1 MATISKF
8 FQVTNQ
14 LLLEYKSDKYKT
26 TVTNADAGDT
36 YTSFIMYQGNNG
48 LQYCLDT
55 NNISHWKLPDATG
68 SQYFYPGRF
77 ITEAD
82 INTADNNDD
91 EIYGNELMFD
101 GESHGVIIKDVAG
114 NQIRHEYINHDKIR
128 IYLLAGYILNA
139 VGGIAIRVK
148 AKVNYVYSMD
158 RTTRKRI
165 SDNLT
170 VLDWFMPKEMLKD
183 DIHWMTDPLY
193 LNSKFYDRYI
203 EISFPSPLDSGYNI
217 RNLDYVYMQDQ
228 GNEVYEAFRGYID
241 PSSSITIEFSTIM
254 PEYLNLSEIDAN
266 DYESRF
272 TLDIPKVIGI
282 SPTSNANY
290 FNIRLLEDKNTN
302 SILYYPVYGDEPEA
316 NDLTIDVMY
325 AIEAGNIP
333 MIDNANYDS
342 ANDGMDDF
350 IEMYGDSMNKWVIIN
365 ELAISYNYRYII
377 EPDMAA
383 EIPPITEYLTNTID
397 YTGKTDLHGQFWRSR
412 FVPYPKKRNGM
423 EPTTI
428 TLKYTAHLYN
438 RMNGMDIIRTAS
450 ITIDAAKYITKNLIE
465 IPNVNQFKIIN
476 KIYKSDAT
484 PVQGATKI
492 QEKYIRSYYD
502 ITNLVVKDVDT
513 GQMYTQGRMTLRLK
527 HSSSNYMLRLYVLN
541 DDNVRVP
548 FNMAGT
554 ALYKLTFPSINGQ
567 MITVYPNSD
576 SENNNLGIGSLV
588 FYISA
593 ELSKQIMSVPES
605 ERYFSLMTD
614 NGDNN
619 AQETTLYEGKVA
631 YYD

>member
-1 MATISKF
+1 
-8 FQVTNQ
+8 
-14 LLLEYKSDKYKT
+14 
-26 TVTNADAGDT
+26 
-36 YTSFIMYQGNNG
+36 
-48 LQYCLDT
+48 
-55 NNISHWKLPDATG
+55 
-68 SQYFYPGRF
+68 
-77 ITEAD
+77 
-82 INTADNNDD
+82 
-91 EIYGNELMFD
+91 
-101 GESHGVIIKDVAG
+101 
-114 NQIRHEYINHDKIR
+114 
-128 IYLLAGYILNA
+128 
-139 VGGIAIRVK
+139 
-148 AKVNYVYSMD
+148 
-158 RTTRKRI
+158 
-165 SDNLT
+165 
-170 VLDWFMPKEMLKD
+170 
-183 DIHWMTDPLY
+183 
-193 LNSKFYDRYI
+193 
-203 EISFPSPLDSGYNI
+203 
-217 RNLDYVYMQDQ
+217 
-228 GNEVYEAFRGYID
+228 
-241 PSSSITIEFSTIM
+241 
-254 PEYLNLSEIDAN
+254 
-266 DYESRF
+266 
-272 TLDIPKVIGI
+272 
-282 SPTSNANY
+282 
-290 FNIRLLEDKNTN
+290 
-302 SILYYPVYGDEPEA
+302 
-316 NDLTIDVMY
+316 
-325 AIEAGNIP
+325 
-333 MIDNANYDS
+333 
-342 ANDGMDDF
+342 
-350 IEMYGDSMNKWVIIN
+350 
-365 ELAISYNYRYII
+365 
-377 EPDMAA
+377 
-383 EIPPITEYLTNTID
+383 
-397 YTGKTDLHGQFWRSR
+397 
-412 FVPYPKKRNGM
+412 M

-502 ITNLVVKDVDT
+502 ITDLVVKDVDT

-619 AQETTLYEGKVA
+619 A
-631 YYD
+631 